1 MSQKL
6 DWDQEGRDR
15 RAREHGRQSAKIDRA
30 SEDELEAVVQIR
42 KEAASAEFHRLAE
55 PARRVASDFRRVPR
69 EEREHRLR
77 EHLTRMHTAIDDAVA
92 RARTDEM
99 RKQLRMYRDGLE
111 QRFFRKRGESQRTFR
126 RRRRAERRD
135 DTGD

>member
-6 DWDQEGRDR
+6 DWDREGRDR
-15 RAREHGRQSAKIDRA
+15 RAREHGRQSANIDRA
-30 SEDELEAVVQIR
+30 SEDELEAVVQVR

-55 PARRVASDFRRVPR
+55 PARRAASDFRRVPR
-69 EEREHRLR
+69 KEREHRLR
-77 EHLTRMHTAIDDAVA
+77 DHLTRMHAAIDEAVA

-99 RKQLRMYRDGLE
+99 RKQLHTYRDSLE
-111 QRFFRKRGESQRTFR
+111 QRFFRKKGESQKAFG
-126 RRRRAERRD
+126 RRRAERRD

>member
-1 MSQKL
+1 VNQKL
-6 DWDQEGRDR
+6 DWDREGRDR

-42 KEAASAEFHRLAE
+42 KESASAEFHRLAE

-69 EEREHRLR
+69 EEREHRLHD
-77 EHLTRMHTAIDDAVA
+77 HLTRMHAAIDGAVA
-92 RARTDEM
+92 RAGADEM
-99 RKQLRMYRDGLE
+99 RKQLRMYRDSLE
-111 QRFFRKRGESQRTFR
+111 QRFLRRKGESQTTFR
-126 RRRRAERRD
+126 RRRRGWR